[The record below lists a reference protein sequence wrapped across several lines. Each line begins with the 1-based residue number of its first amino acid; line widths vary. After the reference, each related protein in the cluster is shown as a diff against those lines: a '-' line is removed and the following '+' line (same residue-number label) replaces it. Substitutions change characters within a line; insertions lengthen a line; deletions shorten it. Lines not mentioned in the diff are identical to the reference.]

1 MHRRAPI
8 VVMAVPQEVDCL
20 VIGGGVSGL
29 TTAFYADKGGAKVC
43 IPLCVSG
50 CLVLCV
56 SPIFP
61 YFLVLTP
68 LSRPIFFSLY
78 LIYII
83 YIIFTRQVLL
93 AEKASQLGGV
103 IETQNNDSAQ

>member
-1 MHRRAPI
+1 
-8 VVMAVPQEVDCL
+8 MAVPQEVDCL

-43 IPLCVSG
+43 IHLCVSG

-78 LIYII
+78 LSFNFEFFYLNALE
-83 YIIFTRQVLL
+83 IFINYVFVNTFLTIDTTL
-93 AEKASQLGGV
+93 
-103 IETQNNDSAQ
+103 